1 MYPVCVD
8 ATQEPLDL
16 LLIQRM
22 EAGKLDGAP
31 TLPVFL
37 VPHRDRR
44 IEGVRRFDAS
54 PLGGPS
60 TTTSHVR
67 HPQRHSCQH
76 GQCEADDPDT
86 HMHLRL

>member
-44 IEGVRRFDAS
+44 IEGVRRSDAS
-54 PLGGPS
+54 PPPLGGRALL
-60 TTTSHVR
+60 TRV
-67 HPQRHSCQH
+67 
-76 GQCEADDPDT
+76 GV
-86 HMHLRL
+86 LVV